1 MMTPSQ
7 VREYEFKQSG
17 RNAYKA
23 DDVDAFIAELSV
35 DYEKMFR
42 ENSELVKRAS
52 SLAERLKQYMND
64 EGDIKNAVMSAQK
77 AAEMIIKDAEN
88 TASDAKS
95 EADAVLAAAK
105 SEADLIKEDAKKQAI
120 ADSELLLAMT
130 RDKAQ
135 EIIKK
140 AKEEAGNIILN
151 AKSSASDKVGAATR
165 TVTSETLLYDMLKKE
180 VSEFKASIL
189 SQYKAHIELISKL
202 PELASEEA
210 QKLREEVPVISSEK
224 AAEIIEDVPFEAAE
238 DVFSSEKSS
247 EALEFTTE
255 AFSEEGFTENENSES
270 EPLSF
275 EEESKAFEESAVE
288 FVFGSTENEEV
299 SENAEET
306 DEAVEE
312 ISFKSI
318 DETTEASETD
328 KECVT
333 VAEEDQ
339 NDINEPEK
347 INTDFTMFSGSFDIN
362 ADDMN
367 ENSFFDDD
375 GSDEP
380 NMPKK
385 GSEDIPISRGFTVN
399 YDALE
404 RFENKA
410 VVNDDDDEKP
420 AVKKH
425 GLFKRKK

>member
-247 EALEFTTE
+247 EVLEFTTE

-299 SENAEET
+299 SENAEAT
-306 DEAVEE
+306 DEAVED